1 MNLFLFNLFKKFSKS
16 LLGLK
21 FDIMCLIL
29 AGYYVVTRYAFTSFY
44 EIAQAEKHNTC
55 NIISIFTANIKLLSP
70 KPQNDDK
77 QSTGCCFEDLN
88 IANNK
93 EAQTMLEGKY

>member
-1 MNLFLFNLFKKFSKS
+1 MSNFSW
-16 LLGLK
+16 
-21 FDIMCLIL
+21 
-29 AGYYVVTRYAFTSFY
+29 YYVVTRYAFTSFY

-93 EAQTMLEGKY
+93 EAQNNARREVLNQI